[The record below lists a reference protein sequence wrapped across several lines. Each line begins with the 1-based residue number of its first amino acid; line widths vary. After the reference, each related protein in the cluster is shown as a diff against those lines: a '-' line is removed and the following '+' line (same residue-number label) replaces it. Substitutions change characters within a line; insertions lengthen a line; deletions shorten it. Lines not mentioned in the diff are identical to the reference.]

1 MNELKTLVSQYSD
14 FLEFKI
20 IVLVVI
26 LLVVVAAERLY
37 YKFRR

>member
-1 MNELKTLVSQYSD
+1 MNKVKTLINQYSD

-20 IVLVVI
+20 IVLAVI

-37 YKFRR
+37 YKFRK

>member
-20 IVLVVI
+20 IVLVGI
-26 LLVVVAAERLY
+26 LLVVVTAERLY
-37 YKFRR
+37 YKFRK

>member
-1 MNELKTLVSQYSD
+1 MNELKTLVIQYSD

-20 IVLVVI
+20 IVLVGI

>member
-20 IVLVVI
+20 IVLVGI
-26 LLVVVAAERLY
+26 LLVAVAAERLY

>member
-20 IVLVVI
+20 IVLVGI
-26 LLVVVAAERLY
+26 LLIVMVAERLY